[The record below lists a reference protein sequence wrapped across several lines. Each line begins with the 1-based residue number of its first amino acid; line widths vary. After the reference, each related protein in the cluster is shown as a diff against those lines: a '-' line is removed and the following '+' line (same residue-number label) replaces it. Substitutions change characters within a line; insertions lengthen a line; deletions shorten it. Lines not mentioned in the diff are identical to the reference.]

1 MEDAHIADLDLGNDR
16 YIFGVFDGHGGSSTH
31 FPSST
36 FLGAEVSEY
45 VKRHFVAE
53 LTKNKNYKAGKYQ
66 LALKET
72 FLEMDNMMLKPEGK
86 KEILKIL
93 GEMQDESEVKSMAG
107 CTANVSMIING

>member
-1 MEDAHIADLDLGNDR
+1 MLTLILATIDIYSE
-16 YIFGVFDGHGGSSTH
+16 SSTVTEVPPY
-31 FPSST
+31 FPT
-36 FLGAEVSEY
+36 LTLLLGSEVSEW